1 MMCLLMYLFPIVPFR
16 MQMWSLNTYLYG
28 PKDDLKHRLL
38 WREVYS
44 AEEEGMCIHYAQ
56 YLFKLQ
62 YNEALG

>member
-1 MMCLLMYLFPIVPFR
+1 MICLLMHPFR

-44 AEEEGMCIHYAQ
+44 ADEEGKCI
-56 YLFKLQ
+56 YLYTIFI
-62 YNEALG
+62 YISDYSI